1 MMIIIIIILI
11 IIMIIIII
19 IMIIY
24 LTTQGLLQ
32 VPITQPGLCEELIR
46 LCLLIFDFN
55 IQYYFISL
63 LIIAD
68 SASLV
73 II

>member
-1 MMIIIIIILI
+1 
-11 IIMIIIII
+11 
-19 IMIIY
+19 MIIY